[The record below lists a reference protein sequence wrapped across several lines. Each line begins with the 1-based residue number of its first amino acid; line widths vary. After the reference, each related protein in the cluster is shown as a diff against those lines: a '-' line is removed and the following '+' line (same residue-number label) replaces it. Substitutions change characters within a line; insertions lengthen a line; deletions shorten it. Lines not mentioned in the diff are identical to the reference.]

1 MVSPSWCASLQS
13 RIKEIHFCFIHL
25 KQSCTDK
32 DMSSLQVFVE
42 PVEHVSKSLFSTFD
56 CEWVGGI
63 ISASKSMGNSWEDLD
78 KVLNL
83 QEEGQG
89 HICR

>member
-1 MVSPSWCASLQS
+1 MFYSFETTVYRQG
-13 RIKEIHFCFIHL
+13 
-25 KQSCTDK
+25 
-32 DMSSLQVFVE
+32 MSSLQVFVE

-63 ISASKSMGNSWEDLD
+63 ISASKSVANSWEDLD

-89 HICR
+89 HMYG